1 MKLIKNLSLFF
12 LLFLSISCSKGLPF
26 NIFDP
31 ETFVGFLIGI
41 DPFRYNPPPKSIIK
55 YQGAVSSISEG
66 GSIQLGVLLENNPY
80 GNVKLNISSNVS
92 LLTFNGQETTSLTFD
107 SSNYSTEQLVTIAA
121 GIDANS
127 TNEQATISFSADGLV
142 TQTLSLTITD
152 DLAVRLSGTVTTIQE
167 GETLSLGVNLSNK

>member
-26 NIFDP
+26 NIFEP

-92 LLTFNGQETTSLTFD
+92 LLTFNGQLINFFNSVYNKIFASRYMVIKNAYTFFPF
-107 SSNYSTEQLVTIAA
+107 TIR
-121 GIDANS
+121 N
-127 TNEQATISFSADGLV
+127 
-142 TQTLSLTITD
+142 
-152 DLAVRLSGTVTTIQE
+152 
-167 GETLSLGVNLSNK
+167 